1 MAHKFTLT
9 KADRVRI
16 GTAVTAA
23 EAQTSGEIVT
33 IITDQSDS
41 YGDWALIWSAVVAL
55 MALVALSI
63 APEFYIAQIDRVM
76 GWWSAEWPPRALF
89 TLAAIVATI
98 KFVGMRLILL
108 WQPLLLWLTP
118 KPVKQA
124 RVRLR
129 ALTCFRVGTEKRT
142 TGSTGVLIYL
152 SRAERR
158 AEIVTESSISAKISP
173 EVWGAAMA
181 ALLSHIKQGH
191 VADGMIDAIAQVGV
205 VLAEHFPR
213 DADDVNELPDRLIEV

>member
-16 GTAVTAA
+16 GAAVTAA

-41 YGDWALIWSAVVAL
+41 YADWALIWSALAAL
-55 MALVALSI
+55 TALVALSI
-63 APEFYIAQIDRVM
+63 APDFYIHMIDRVM
-76 GWWSAEWPPRALF
+76 GWWSAEWPPRAVF
-89 TLAAIVATI
+89 TLAAVVAVI
-98 KFVGMRLILL
+98 KFAGMRVILL
-108 WQPLLLWLTP
+108 WRPLLLWLTP
-118 KPVKQA
+118 KPVKHA
-124 RVRLR
+124 RVRMR

-142 TGSTGVLIYL
+142 TGSTGILIYL
-152 SRAERR
+152 SKAERR
-158 AEIVTESSISAKISP
+158 AEIVTEASISAKISP
-173 EVWGAAMA
+173 EIWGAAMA
-181 ALLSHIKQGH
+181 ALLAHIKQGH
-191 VADGMIDAIAQVGV
+191 VADGMVEAIAQVGV